1 MTDRILCS
9 LAALL
14 LFAGCFKSTS
24 YDTEYVLRPYVQT
37 ENQGPFTSLG
47 GVRAYAFAA
56 DTSGWTVASYDD
68 ALEGVLTSRRA
79 AGERMDDPVA
89 VSAPCP
95 PSADFPNSM
104 DWIAMHTDR
113 SSLLVVAVDPRY
125 RLYAYRQQSF
135 AENLSP
141 YYVSI
146 NFRPWRESYA
156 ENGWTVINEFYSDP
170 DAPADPAPADPAPG
184 DTPEEGSAG
193 SAPARNTAAYHE

>member
-68 ALEGVLTSRRA
+68 ALEGVLTSRRV

-141 YYVSI
+141 
-146 NFRPWRESYA
+146 
-156 ENGWTVINEFYSDP
+156 
-170 DAPADPAPADPAPG
+170 
-184 DTPEEGSAG
+184 
-193 SAPARNTAAYHE
+193 